1 MTKRKTINAAAC
13 LAVFACLCLL
23 LIFPQYASL
32 SARNGIETC
41 LTVIVP
47 SLFPFFVIS
56 NMIIELG
63 LATRLGKLFSPFMR
77 KLFRVPKEGAVVL
90 VLGMLSGF
98 PVGAST
104 AVNLYEN
111 GLCSKNEAERMLTFS
126 NNPSPAF
133 VISAVGF
140 GMIGSVSVGWLLFL
154 CQTAAAIITGVL
166 ISHIYKIPPEEEIYV
181 SRGEKKKKPPF
192 FLCFTESVK
201 SGFASV
207 LNVCAFII
215 FFLMLTGL
223 LDKIGLWN
231 ALGSH
236 INLYGFNAIVSGF
249 FEITSGVGSLGK
261 AIPIK
266 AAVPLAAVI
275 LGWSGL
281 SVHSQVLSFTLKSG
295 LSAKPY
301 LLSKVMQ
308 AFLGGLFALVLA
320 NILL

>member
-1 MTKRKTINAAAC
+1 MR
-13 LAVFACLCLL
+13 V
-23 LIFPQYASL
+23 YH
-32 SARNGIETC
+32 
-41 LTVIVP
+41 
-47 SLFPFFVIS
+47 
-56 NMIIELG
+56 
-63 LATRLGKLFSPFMR
+63 LFSYAD
-77 KLFRVPKEGAVVL
+77 G
-90 VLGMLSGF
+90 
-98 PVGAST
+98 
-104 AVNLYEN
+104 
-111 GLCSKNEAERMLTFS
+111 
-126 NNPSPAF
+126 PA
-133 VISAVGF
+133 
-140 GMIGSVSVGWLLFL
+140 
-154 CQTAAAIITGVL
+154 
-166 ISHIYKIPPEEEIYV
+166 
-181 SRGEKKKKPPF
+181 
-192 FLCFTESVK
+192 
-201 SGFASV
+201 
-207 LNVCAFII
+207 
-215 FFLMLTGL
+215 
-223 LDKIGLWN
+223 DKIGLWN